1 MVVPGFSRPNFIAQ
15 AGGRAGRGRV
25 IVESFIDFDYE
36 ITLLTVRHR
45 DGITL
50 CPPIG
55 HTQVDGD
62 YRESWQPHP
71 MSETAMA
78 RAGEI
83 ARAIVEELGGY
94 GIFGVELFVKDDA
107 VWFSEV
113 SPRPHDTGLVTLVS
127 QDLSEFALHLR
138 AMLGLP
144 IHAID
149 QRGPSA
155 SCAIVREGDTAHP
168 RLIGTAAALTD
179 HGTELRLF
187 GKPAVHGQRRLGVAL
202 ARAESLEQ
210 ARDRARR
217 AAGSVQLKA

>member
-1 MVVPGFSRPNFIAQ
+1 M
-15 AGGRAGRGRV
+15 
-25 IVESFIDFDYE
+25 
-36 ITLLTVRHR
+36 
-45 DGITL
+45 
-50 CPPIG
+50 
-55 HTQVDGD
+55 
-62 YRESWQPHP
+62 
-71 MSETAMA
+71 
-78 RAGEI
+78 
-83 ARAIVEELGGY
+83 
-94 GIFGVELFVKDDA
+94 LFR
-107 VWFSEV
+107 S
-113 SPRPHDTGLVTLVS
+113 VS

-149 QRGPSA
+149 QRGPSV

-179 HGTELRLF
+179 PGTELRLF